1 MACLEVD
8 STYITVSVC
17 NFAHCSGHG
26 RRGRSDRKHNDNHGG
41 GKYKHNVGD
50 KAREVLESIDANSA
64 VIKCFQQYA
73 AELDFKHDKYERIV
87 KLSRDITIESKRIIF
102 LLHTLDR

>member
-1 MACLEVD
+1 MFVH
-8 STYITVSVC
+8 T
-17 NFAHCSGHG
+17 SGYG
-26 RRGRSDRKHNDNHGG
+26 RRGRSDRKHDGHHGE
-41 GKYKHNVGD
+41 GKHKHVIGD
-50 KAREVLESIDANSA
+50 KAREVLENIDASSS

-73 AELDFKHDKYERIV
+73 AELDFKHDKHERIV